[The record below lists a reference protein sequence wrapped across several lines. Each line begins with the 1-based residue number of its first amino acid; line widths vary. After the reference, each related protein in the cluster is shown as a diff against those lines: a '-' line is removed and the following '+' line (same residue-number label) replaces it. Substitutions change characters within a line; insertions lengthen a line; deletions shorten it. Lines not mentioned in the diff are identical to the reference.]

1 MHPLIASAA
10 EGRLP
15 DWARASAKR
24 RKHVARVADLL
35 GRWADALDLEP
46 DDRARW
52 RAAGILHDALH
63 DADFED
69 IRPLVGPDV
78 RDWPGKM
85 LHGPAAAAR
94 LASDGVE
101 DRSLL
106 LAITWHTVGHPDFD
120 RLGKALYM
128 ADYLEPGREYE
139 SDKQARRRAK
149 APREMDAVLR
159 DVAIDR
165 IARSLRKGR
174 PLLPPTVRFWNAM
187 ADG

>member
-1 MHPLIASAA
+1 MHPLVADAA

-15 DWARASAKR
+15 EWAEASAKR
-24 RKHVARVADLL
+24 RKHVQRVADLMS
-35 GRWADALDLEP
+35 RWAEALDLDER
-46 DDRARW
+46 DCARW

-63 DADFED
+63 DAEFED

-85 LHGPAAAAR
+85 LHGPAAASR
-94 LASDGVE
+94 LSDEGVD

-106 LAITWHTVGHPDFD
+106 LAITWHTVGHRDFD

-139 SDKQARRRAK
+139 SDRQGLRRARV
-149 APREMDAVLR
+149 PRELDTVLR
-159 DVAIDR
+159 EVAIDR
-165 IARSLRKGR
+165 IARSMRKGR
-174 PLLPPTVRFWNAM
+174 PLLEPTVRFWNAM
-187 ADG
+187 ADA